1 MKTIYCYNR
10 KYPEGELKKIKVNSE
25 QFIVGKNYKCL
36 DGIFTNY
43 DINLN
48 SSKSE
53 IEFFYSLC
61 NYYDEE
67 KIYSYQNTLGNEII
81 FSYDLKLI
89 KQWRNKDINKTIET
103 LEKRLKELKI
113 EVE

>member
-25 QFIVGKNYKCL
+25 QFIVGKNYKYL
-36 DGIFTNY
+36 DGIFANY

-103 LEKRLKELKI
+103 LEKRLDELKE